1 MANLIDERPNNAEG
15 NGPGRAPEGRGRA
28 LPAAPPSPA
37 RPKQATLHRCPNCGA
52 INRGHASICPECG
65 ESLRMKPR
73 HIRCR
78 YCAKRASSV
87 LVICPH
93 CGRELEEA
101 PARWGLWVI
110 PLIVLALLL
119 LLIAQSGAARPIGW
133 ARGQLDAGL
142 TLLNEL
148 GASMDPTVVI
158 EGVALDAMDADP
170 TNAVASTE
178 GDAPDSAPPTTA
190 DEPPAEAA
198 EDEPPPVA
206 VALAD
211 AGNEAPVP
219 ADEAPTEAASEID
232 NAEPTATPTSTDT
245 ATALPTATPLPTE
258 TDTPTPEPTA
268 TATETTAPTAT
279 ATATTPM
286 TPTRAVMGALV
297 LLPSP
302 TPTGGAALAD
312 SSTVTRTTT
321 LRRPTATATN
331 TATPTPTDAPPPTP
345 TATEPPPTPTSTPTP
360 VPAQT
365 TYRVQAGDTLSRIA
379 AVHSVSIDAL
389 MAANGL
395 SAQDA
400 YSLRPGDE
408 LVIPD
413 GRATTVS
420 QSAPAAAPT
429 ATTPPRTYTIQS
441 GDTPIAIANRFG
453 VSVDALLAANGLTLN
468 DARSLRTGQVLV
480 IPGSGQATT
489 PQTATG
495 APVAANPV
503 APSTAQQAIRLD
515 PPQLRSPENGAQVSC
530 SGGNSMA
537 WLPVNFIQEND
548 QFLLHLGF
556 VNSVNAD
563 GSENIVWVLE
573 QLQPANN
580 TLWPMDAGLCSLAPQ
595 EFGRKWYWY
604 VEVVEHRN
612 GARIR
617 VSEPSQSWT
626 FSWN

>member
-1 MANLIDERPNNAEG
+1 MT
-15 NGPGRAPEGRGRA
+15 
-28 LPAAPPSPA
+28 AAPSAPA

-110 PLIVLALLL
+110 PLIVLALVL

-148 GASMDPTVVI
+148 GASMDPTIVI
-158 EGVALDAMDADP
+158 EGAALDAMDADP
-170 TNAVASTE
+170 TSAVASTE
-178 GDAPDSAPPTTA
+178 GDAPDSAPPPAA
-190 DEPPAEAA
+190 DEPASEAA
-198 EDEPPPVA
+198 EGEPPPVA

-211 AGNEAPVP
+211 AGNETAVP
-219 ADEAPTEAASEID
+219 ADESPTEAASEMVSE
-232 NAEPTATPTSTDT
+232 EPTAAPTSTETATET
-245 ATALPTATPLPTE
+245 ATALPTTTPPPTE

-268 TATETTAPTAT
+268 TATETAGPTAT
-279 ATATTPM
+279 ATATTAV
-286 TPTRAVMGALV
+286 TPTRAVVGALV
-297 LLPSP
+297 VLPSP
-302 TPTGGAALAD
+302 TPTSAAAPLVGVGEGN
-312 SSTVTRTTT
+312 TVTRTTT

-331 TATPTPTDAPPPTP
+331 TATPTTTDTPQPTP
-345 TATEPPPTPTSTPTP
+345 TATEPPPTPTPTP

-530 SGGNSMA
+530 GSGNSMA

-573 QLQPANN
+573 QLQAANN
-580 TLWPMDAGLCSLAPQ
+580 TLWPMDPGLCSLAPQ
-595 EFGRKWYWY
+595 EFGRRWYWY

-617 VSEPSQSWT
+617 VSEPSQPWT